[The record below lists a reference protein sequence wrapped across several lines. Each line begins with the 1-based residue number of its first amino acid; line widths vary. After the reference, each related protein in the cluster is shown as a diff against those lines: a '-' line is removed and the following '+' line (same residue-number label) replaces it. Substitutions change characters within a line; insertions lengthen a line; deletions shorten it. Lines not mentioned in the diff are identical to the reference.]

1 MEYAIPSLITAC
13 GFFFLMWQRS
23 SSDRERL
30 ERRSKAIDETRKMRR
45 HTSTIMQNAIDA
57 RDAKLLAIDKK
68 RQRRQRELELAAANI
83 AKTTTGAEVAAAWN
97 QEF

>member
-1 MEYAIPSLITAC
+1 MEYIIPSLITAC

-23 SSDRERL
+23 SHDRQRL
-30 ERRSKAIDETRKMRR
+30 ERRTNAIAETRKLKR
-45 HTSTIMQNAIDA
+45 HTSTIMKKAIDL
-57 RDAKLLAIDKK
+57 RDEKLLALDKV
-68 RQRRQRELELAAANI
+68 RQKRQRELQMATANI

>member
-1 MEYAIPSLITAC
+1 MEYVIPSLITAC

-23 SSDRERL
+23 SSDKKRL
-30 ERRSKAIDETRKMRR
+30 ERRTKAIDETRKLKR
-45 HTSTIMQNAIDA
+45 HTSTMMREAIDM
-57 RDAKLLAIDKK
+57 RDAQLSALDKK
-68 RQRRQRELELAAANI
+68 RQKRQKELKIAAANI